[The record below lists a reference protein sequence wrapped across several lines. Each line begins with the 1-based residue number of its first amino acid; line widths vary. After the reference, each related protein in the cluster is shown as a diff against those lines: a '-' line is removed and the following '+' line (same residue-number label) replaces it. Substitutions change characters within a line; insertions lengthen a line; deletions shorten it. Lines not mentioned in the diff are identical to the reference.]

1 MPSCLAALFSEPA
14 SRFVNNY
21 LTPPTQNRSH
31 YHQRYRQIT
40 SVDQHIQPRPLLKKG
55 TDPEALATYVL
66 AVMEGGV
73 MISRSCGSVDPFD
86 RAVKQL
92 RQHFALLLA
101 SEKPT
106 PPSTKKTKVKTLA
119 TRNAPRQQSSRI
131 IPDR

>member
-1 MPSCLAALFSEPA
+1 
-14 SRFVNNY
+14 
-21 LTPPTQNRSH
+21 
-31 YHQRYRQIT
+31 
-40 SVDQHIQPRPLLKKG
+40 
-55 TDPEALATYVL
+55 
-66 AVMEGGV
+66 MEGGV